1 MPATLRIRNSIG
13 HSSDGIDPADQCPA
27 SGTGRRTDPM
37 TTLVRRTRAAAIP
50 LTSLVGTAL
59 ALCLVVDRSIR
70 W

>member
-1 MPATLRIRNSIG
+1 
-13 HSSDGIDPADQCPA
+13 
-27 SGTGRRTDPM
+27 M